1 MMPTLMDAAR
11 LREAMVGTYTESPK
25 LVHAA
30 GGHIE
35 RNSVRSAAFQSHGTT
50 VQRHGREAPRP
61 NDASCRSARV
71 NHRAA
76 ECTA

>member
-11 LREAMVGTYTESPK
+11 LLEAIVGTYTESPK

-35 RNSVRSAAFQSHGTT
+35 R
-50 VQRHGREAPRP
+50 
-61 NDASCRSARV
+61 
-71 NHRAA
+71 
-76 ECTA
+76 